1 MGSQAAPYVP
11 PAQVNVAVG
20 RWIDQGWQLVKQD
33 LGLWVVMAILFSLIG
48 GAVPVVLQGPL
59 MAGFAIAAMKKML
72 TGRVEIGDLFKG
84 FDFFVPSLVACLL
97 YSIFAGLGV
106 VLCILPVFW
115 VVTVYQF
122 MYLFIVDKRMD
133 FWPAMEASRAVI
145 AKDFWGFLMFWLA
158 CALLNL
164 LGVLACIVG
173 VFVTIPIT
181 MVATVAAY
189 RDVVGFEQRAL

>member
-1 MGSQAAPYVP
+1 
-11 PAQVNVAVG
+11 VNVAVG
-20 RWIDQGWQLVKQD
+20 RWIDQGWQVVKQD

-59 MAGFAIAAMKKML
+59 MAGFAIAAMKKMT
-72 TGRVEIGDLFKG
+72 TGRIEIGDLFKG
-84 FDFFVPSLVACLL
+84 FEFFVPSLVACLL

-106 VLCILPVFW
+106 LLCILPVFW

-122 MYLFIVDKRMD
+122 IYLFIVDKRMD
-133 FWPAMEASRAVI
+133 FCPAMEASRAVI
-145 AKDFWGFLMFWLA
+145 SKDFWGFLVFWLA

-189 RDVVGFEQRAL
+189 RDVVGFEQRAS